1 MHGVRLMSRRM
12 AVPSMTMISTL
23 IKGFGGLVMSALFL
37 MAGTTDVHA
46 KNYRSA
52 AGTSQISSQRA
63 LVISAYR
70 SPRNNQRPNRKST
83 LYVILHTTEGG
94 LRGSLEKLSA
104 NGECHYVV
112 APDGKIYAIIDKTK
126 VAYHC
131 GVSMWNGRT
140 NLDTVSIGIEVVGY
154 HDKSQTDAQ
163 YRALKILLRELKAS
177 YRITDENILTHSMV
191 AYGNPNR
198 WQPRRH
204 RGRKRCGM
212 LMAGPAARAK
222 MGIYKKPAYD
232 PDLLAG
238 RLVDADPELTRILY
252 KRGGAV
258 VAPVLIDPILPIKVA
273 TKIAPKITERH
284 QPEIEIK
291 PSSNVVGPGRSAW
304 DIARDMYRSKTTLYT
319 FPDGTR
325 KTGAEIRNWKSMPAG
340 TRIDV
345 ANGDE
350 NSADGLVT
358 IGVDGSA
365 RELAGDDVTA
375 GTTYYFIEGS
385 KAKYRP
391 GSSLSLADID
401 KLPAGTK
408 MLVGYSK
415 GGPISSKLPVFE
427 ICSVRWDNPDTYYL
441 DKSGNLTPGD
451 QIKEKNIP
459 IGSTVFYPQ

>member
-204 RGRKRCGM
+204 
-212 LMAGPAARAK
+212 P
-222 MGIYKKPAYD
+222 P
-232 PDLLAG
+232 
-238 RLVDADPELTRILY
+238 
-252 KRGGAV
+252 
-258 VAPVLIDPILPIKVA
+258 
-273 TKIAPKITERH
+273 
-284 QPEIEIK
+284 
-291 PSSNVVGPGRSAW
+291 
-304 DIARDMYRSKTTLYT
+304 
-319 FPDGTR
+319 
-325 KTGAEIRNWKSMPAG
+325 
-340 TRIDV
+340 
-345 ANGDE
+345 
-350 NSADGLVT
+350 
-358 IGVDGSA
+358 
-365 RELAGDDVTA
+365 
-375 GTTYYFIEGS
+375 
-385 KAKYRP
+385 
-391 GSSLSLADID
+391 
-401 KLPAGTK
+401 
-408 MLVGYSK
+408 
-415 GGPISSKLPVFE
+415 
-427 ICSVRWDNPDTYYL
+427 
-441 DKSGNLTPGD
+441 
-451 QIKEKNIP
+451 
-459 IGSTVFYPQ
+459 